1 MPRTV
6 AKYLNLFCNLLT
18 NLWKWR
24 QIKSFVWLQ
33 LKSTDTYQIF
43 IKWTTLF
50 LVVLYR
56 TKTWNKC
63 LDGSFNSLIFTMWQQ
78 GKKLENPAGKP
89 DQKLF
94 GNRKVW
100 CHRRG
105 GLLVLFVW
113 FFSYS
118 YLLKKLKNYKEIKSH
133 TGLVT
138 ATKSNL

>member
-1 MPRTV
+1 MILSWKSRWVYNSLVFSTHSTSRKPFL
-6 AKYLNLFCNLLT
+6 YLGFEPLDRFSLQNKGFKTYCQEQLPSIWICSDLLT

-56 TKTWNKC
+56 TKTWNIC

-89 DQKLF
+89 D
-94 GNRKVW
+94 
-100 CHRRG
+100 
-105 GLLVLFVW
+105 
-113 FFSYS
+113 
-118 YLLKKLKNYKEIKSH
+118 
-133 TGLVT
+133 
-138 ATKSNL
+138 